1 MNDMNDMNEQSHSE
15 RSARSQMESI
25 LEMYRAY
32 WAIENDEA
40 DTVELDGQEFD
51 DVDDIQERA
60 MESVL
65 SVDMRSGWTAC
76 GNAMEAEEFRIVLC
90 TGGPEVVILGQINQ
104 HDEPTDPVIN
114 HRDWG
119 TTYQGYYS
127 DADDADDALEWFCR
141 QFYFGE

>member
-1 MNDMNDMNEQSHSE
+1 MNDMNEQSHSE

-32 WAIENDEA
+32 WTIENSEA
-40 DTVELDGQEFD
+40 DTVELDGQVFD

-65 SVDMRSGWTAC
+65 SVDVRSSWTAW
-76 GNAMEAEEFRIVLC
+76 GSEMEAEEFQIVLC
-90 TGGPEVVILGQINQ
+90 TGGPEVVIHGRINQ
-104 HDEPTDPVIN
+104 HDEPTDPVVN

-119 TTYQGYYS
+119 TTYQAYYS
-127 DADDADDALEWFCR
+127 DADDADDALDWFCR
-141 QFYFGE
+141 QFYFGK